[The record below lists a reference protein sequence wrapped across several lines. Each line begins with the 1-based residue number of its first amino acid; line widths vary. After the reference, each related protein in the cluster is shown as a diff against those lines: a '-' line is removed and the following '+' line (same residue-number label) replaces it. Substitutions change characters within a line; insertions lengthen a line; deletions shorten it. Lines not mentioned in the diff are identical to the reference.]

1 MRRLIETLHAAYRN
15 GCGASVR
22 VETRRALVLATIA
35 VILVGHALPPPMLHP
50 EASPPP
56 CTRPY
61 DSQVIHC
68 CRADCH
74 SRDCHHSEN
83 AWACRVTPLSF
94 AAAVVG
100 FLIAADQLCLEDPL
114 LWSCRCLAY
123 LGLTV
128 GIAGFTSLR
137 YFQHKSSAHRSRL
150 EDESE
155 VRASIVEAK
164 TVQPRLLDPLR
175 PERFDE
181 KKEDLDKEIQ
191 RLEALGPERWTEYEL
206 LSLYQM
212 LVDFLKPSDLRSTT
226 DSVMDVVEEYAGD
239 SRFRYDR
246 DYYAKWK
253 KRVDDAVDAIGDAQ
267 GVDADNKCERLRAVL
282 KTLYDHVADF
292 NLKWAEGSALIRDL
306 LFVNAAAIPAF
317 LLLGLVPAIH
327 PSDSSALGI
336 FNWAMLAVAGALAGS
351 LRGLHASDVV
361 EVGNTEG
368 KQEIWRACSG
378 AALGFVAGVLT
389 YGVIVGQLV
398 VGAAVPTADGTTLS
412 DVGLSV
418 VWGVAAGFS
427 FERVFERVRTA
438 TEGAN

>member
-1 MRRLIETLHAAYRN
+1 
-15 GCGASVR
+15 
-22 VETRRALVLATIA
+22 
-35 VILVGHALPPPMLHP
+35 
-50 EASPPP
+50 
-56 CTRPY
+56 
-61 DSQVIHC
+61 
-68 CRADCH
+68 
-74 SRDCHHSEN
+74 
-83 AWACRVTPLSF
+83 
-94 AAAVVG
+94 
-100 FLIAADQLCLEDPL
+100 
-114 LWSCRCLAY
+114 
-123 LGLTV
+123 
-128 GIAGFTSLR
+128 
-137 YFQHKSSAHRSRL
+137 
-150 EDESE
+150 
-155 VRASIVEAK
+155 
-164 TVQPRLLDPLR
+164 
-175 PERFDE
+175 
-181 KKEDLDKEIQ
+181 
-191 RLEALGPERWTEYEL
+191 
-206 LSLYQM
+206 
-212 LVDFLKPSDLRSTT
+212 
-226 DSVMDVVEEYAGD
+226 MDVVEEYAGD